1 MTVQTVET
9 FLSDSRIDQQTWE
22 AADISWGVLQEI
34 AADHRRQSKHL
45 STTATLLAN
54 VIQEFNDVHSVRWRV
69 KEANH
74 VLEKIVRK
82 RADKVQ
88 KYAQIDKDNYH
99 EVMTDLVG
107 IRALHLFKEDFFAI
121 DASLRSLWTP
131 VEPPTAYIRD
141 GDENEFTKQ
150 LQESGFEIKQHSAG
164 YRSVHYI
171 IASQPLSRRVFV
183 ELQVRTIFEEGWS
196 EIDHRVRYPNFS
208 DDRLVGYFLAIFNRL
223 AGSADEMGSFVR
235 GLTEHL
241 DSLKE
246 DLATARSER
255 DKTVQ
260 DMEAALTQLEA
271 LRQQDAT
278 AQENIAKLRAEVNK
292 LKRESVLPTMTLAET
307 QLPKN
312 ALMGLLAG
320 SPKGLLGS
328 EWDRGVAPRTLEDM
342 MKWGKP

>member
-1 MTVQTVET
+1 MTAQTLEM
-9 FLSDSRIDQQTWE
+9 FLTKSRIDKHAWE
-22 AADISWGVLQEI
+22 AADIAWEVLEEI
-34 AADHRRQSKHL
+34 ATDHRNQSKHL
-45 STTATLLAN
+45 STIAALLAN
-54 VIQEFNDVHSVRWRV
+54 IIQEFKDVHSVRWRV
-69 KEANH
+69 KDADH
-74 VLEKIVRK
+74 VIEKIVRK
-82 RADKVQ
+82 RAAKVE
-88 KYAQIDKDNYH
+88 KYANITPKNYH

-121 DASLRSLWTP
+121 DAALRSLWTP
-131 VEPPTAYIRD
+131 IEPATAYIRD
-141 GDENEFTKQ
+141 GDENDFTKQ

-171 IASQPLSRRVFV
+171 IASQPLSRRVTV

-241 DSLKE
+241 DGLNE
-246 DLATARSER
+246 DLATARADR

-260 DMEAALTQLEA
+260 DMEAALTQLED

-278 AQENIAKLRAEVNK
+278 AKANIAKLRAEVNK
-292 LKRESVLPTMTLAET
+292 LKKDGVASIVSGEPQSN
-307 QLPKN
+307 KN
-312 ALMGLLAG
+312 ALLGLLAG
-320 SPKGLLGS
+320 THKGLLGS
-328 EWDRGVAPRTLEDM
+328 EWDRIQGLQTVEALKKYGNP
-342 MKWGKP
+342 